1 MLQSL
6 NNYIT
11 RFQRIPLSEKLF
23 FIQHLRLMMR
33 AGVPL
38 ARALST
44 LSLQSG
50 NKKFQLIL
58 TDLKNSIEKG
68 NGFAESLKK
77 YKKIFGEL
85 FINIIQAGEVSG
97 KLEDALEQLFIQTK
111 KDYEIRS
118 KVRGAMIYPIIIV
131 LAMIGIGGL
140 MIIFIIPKITEI
152 FQASGVEL
160 PLPTRI
166 LIGISD
172 FAVAHKILT
181 PSVIIILISGFFAAI
196 RTKKGKL
203 YFHIVLLR
211 LPIFGKIIKKINL
224 SRFCRT
230 LHSMLMTDIPIMDSL
245 KITSNV
251 LGNVIYKQ
259 IIIEASEKVAKGIN
273 IADTLKKDPRIFPP
287 VVTEMITIGE
297 ETGSLDNVLKEMA
310 EFYEEEVNQ
319 TMKNLPAIIEPVLIL
334 ILGVGVAG
342 MALAVIMPM
351 YSLTET
357 I

>member
-6 NNYIT
+6 NNYIV

-23 FIQHLRLMMR
+23 FIQHLRVMMK

-44 LSLQSG
+44 LSLQSS

-58 TDLKNSIEKG
+58 TDLKKNIEKG
-68 NGFAESLKK
+68 SGFAESLKK
-77 YKKIFGEL
+77 HSKIFGEL
-85 FINIIQAGEVSG
+85 FINIIEAGEISG

-118 KVRGAMIYPIIIV
+118 KVKGAMIYPIIIV

-140 MIIFIIPKITEI
+140 MIIFIIPKITQI
-152 FQASGVEL
+152 FQASGVAL
-160 PLPTRI
+160 PMPTKI

-172 FAVAHKILT
+172 FISAHKILT
-181 PSVIIILISGFFAAI
+181 PFVILILTCGFFAAI

-211 LPIFGKIIKKINL
+211 LPILNKIIKKINL

-259 IIIEASEKVAKGIN
+259 IIIEASEKVVKGIN

-287 VVTEMITIGE
+287 IVTEMITVGE
-297 ETGSLDNVLKEMA
+297 ETGSLDNVLEEMA
-310 EFYEEEVNQ
+310 EFYEEEVDQ

>member
-6 NNYIT
+6 NNYLT

-23 FIQHLRLMMR
+23 FIQHLRVMMK

-44 LSLQSG
+44 LSLQSS

-58 TDLKNSIEKG
+58 ADLKDNIEKG

-77 YKKIFGEL
+77 HKKIFGDL

-131 LAMIGIGGL
+131 VAMLGIGGL
-140 MIIFIIPKITEI
+140 MIIFIIPKITQI
-152 FQASGVEL
+152 FETAGVEL

-166 LIGISD
+166 LIGIND
-172 FAVAHKILT
+172 FISAHKILA
-181 PSVIIILISGFFAAI
+181 PSVIMIFICGFFAAI
-196 RTKKGKL
+196 RTAKGKL

-211 LPIFGKIIKKINL
+211 IPIFSKILKKINL
-224 SRFCRT
+224 ARFCRT
-230 LHSMLMTDIPIMDSL
+230 LHSMLMTDIPIMSSL
-245 KITSNV
+245 KITSDV

-259 IIIEASEKVAKGIN
+259 SVLEASEKVAKGIN
-273 IADTLKKDPRIFPP
+273 IADTLKKTPLIFPP

-319 TMKNLPAIIEPVLIL
+319 TMKNLPAVIEPVLIL
-334 ILGVGVAG
+334 ILGIGVAG

-357 I
+357 M

>member
-6 NNYIT
+6 DNYII

-23 FIQHLRLMMR
+23 FVQHLRVMMR

-44 LSLQSG
+44 LSLQSS
-50 NKKFQLIL
+50 NKRFQMIL
-58 TDLKNSIEKG
+58 TDLKNRIEKG

-77 YKKIFGEL
+77 HKKIFGEL
-85 FINIIQAGEVSG
+85 FINIIKAGEVSG

-131 LAMIGIGGL
+131 LAMLSIGGL
-140 MIIFIIPKITEI
+140 MIVFIIPKITQI

-166 LIGISD
+166 LIGVSD
-172 FAVAHKILT
+172 FVIMHKILA
-181 PSVIIILISGFFAAI
+181 PSVIIILICGFFAAI
-196 RTKKGKL
+196 RTEKGKL
-203 YFHIVLLR
+203 YFHIILLR
-211 LPIFGKIIKKINL
+211 LPIFSKILKKINL
-224 SRFCRT
+224 ARFCRT
-230 LHSMLMTDIPIMDSL
+230 LYSMLMTDIPIMSSL
-245 KITSNV
+245 KITSDV

-259 IIIEASEKVAKGIN
+259 IVLGASDKVAKGIG
-273 IADTLKKDPRIFPP
+273 IADTLKKNPRVFPP
-287 VVTEMITIGE
+287 VVTEMIAIGE
-297 ETGSLDNVLKEMA
+297 ETGSLDSVLKEMS

-319 TMKNLPAIIEPVLIL
+319 TMKNLPAIIEPILIL

>member
-6 NNYIT
+6 NNYMT

-23 FIQHLRLMMR
+23 FIQHLRVMMK

-44 LSLQSG
+44 LSLQSS

-68 NGFAESLKK
+68 NAFAESLKK
-77 YKKIFGEL
+77 HKKIFGEL
-85 FINIIQAGEVSG
+85 FVNIIKAGEVSG

-140 MIIFIIPKITEI
+140 MIIFIIPKITQIFEI
-152 FQASGVEL
+152 SGVEL

-166 LIGISD
+166 LICISD
-172 FAVAHKILT
+172 FILAHKILA
-181 PSVIIILISGFFAAI
+181 PSVFVILICGFFSAI
-196 RTKKGKL
+196 RTEKGKL

-211 LPIFGKIIKKINL
+211 LPILNRIIKKIN
-224 SRFCRT
+224 F
-230 LHSMLMTDIPIMDSL
+230 
-245 KITSNV
+245 IT
-251 LGNVIYKQ
+251 
-259 IIIEASEKVAKGIN
+259 
-273 IADTLKKDPRIFPP
+273 
-287 VVTEMITIGE
+287 
-297 ETGSLDNVLKEMA
+297 
-310 EFYEEEVNQ
+310 
-319 TMKNLPAIIEPVLIL
+319 
-334 ILGVGVAG
+334 
-342 MALAVIMPM
+342 
-351 YSLTET
+351 
-357 I
+357 